1 MQPLQ
6 NSEGMQSTS
15 TMKATNRRINTNKF
29 NINYHAPAGIY
40 RSRNNIEKENEQA
53 GSSLIELINNEAFPS
68 L

>member
-6 NSEGMQSTS
+6 NSEGMRSTS
-15 TMKATNRRINTNKF
+15 TMKATNRRINTNKL
-29 NINYHAPAGIY
+29 INYHAPAGIY

>member
-1 MQPLQ
+1 
-6 NSEGMQSTS
+6 
-15 TMKATNRRINTNKF
+15 MKATNRRINTNKL
-29 NINYHAPAGIY
+29 INYHAPAGIY

>member
-15 TMKATNRRINTNKF
+15 TAFKFVKATNRRINTNKF

-40 RSRNNIEKENEQA
+40 GSRNNIEKENEQA
-53 GSSLIELINNEAFPS
+53 AHYIN
-68 L
+68 